1 MQMVGNIFKRKA
13 NKLTFAIQKKVNDG
27 YSTINKIREKSID
40 NINKLYNKGKFDI
53 ILLISKF
60 NNQYYSFFDVDNDIM
75 YNGLCETLDENKYNY
90 VCFRSSENHYWVLV
104 DKPFRNLKRF
114 LNDDT
119 LYPIW
124 SVYSDPEFARISL
137 EQKKMLI
144 RGIFGDFTRQPI
156 IIKKSKTLSNN
167 FTIFITKLEKYYNQD
182 AIKFSAL
189 RFKDTELLNTYL
201 RTEKLKRI
209 LDE

>member
-1 MQMVGNIFKRKA
+1 MAGNIFKRKT
-13 NKLTFAIQKKVNDG
+13 NELTFAIQKVVYDG
-27 YSTINKIREKSID
+27 YYAINKIREKSID
-40 NINKLYNKGKFDI
+40 NINKHYQKGNFQN

-90 VCFRSSENHYWVLV
+90 VCFRSSENHYWILV

-124 SVYSDPEFARISL
+124 SVYSDPEFTRISL
-137 EQKKMLI
+137 EQKRILI
-144 RGIFGDFTRQPI
+144 RGIFEDFTRQPI
-156 IIKKSKTLSNN
+156 IIKKSKTLSDN

-182 AIKFSAL
+182 SIKFSAL
-189 RFKDTELLNTYL
+189 KFSNSELLKTYL
-201 RTEKLKRI
+201 RIAKLKRI